1 MKKITVLTLCL
12 IISSCLLVPSIC
24 APSHCT
30 QILSVKGSVFED
42 RSDPDSGRRSYGIPA
57 LPLGTHVK
65 GRGLNGLDI
74 TFIGII
80 KGNAKLT
87 PSEIYDQVTPLLSS
101 EISRALVWSRLVGL
115 VESGYVDLVHINE
128 DSYAKSVFVCGKPRK

>member
-1 MKKITVLTLCL
+1 M
-12 IISSCLLVPSIC
+12 
-24 APSHCT
+24 
-30 QILSVKGSVFED
+30 
-42 RSDPDSGRRSYGIPA
+42 
-57 LPLGTHVK
+57 
-65 GRGLNGLDI
+65 NGLDI